1 MNEFNWLDISLI
13 AKITLAAIFYSLIM
27 FVVCFIAVLLFNSFN
42 PKVALDNVN

>member
-13 AKITLAAIFYSLIM
+13 AEMTLAAIFYSVIM
-27 FVVCFIAVLLFNSFN
+27 FVVSFITVLLLNSFN